1 MIPPQLQ
8 RIKGAIDRTIAEEQ
22 ARQQKALEA
31 GSPMARSA
39 SSASRAGEGGAGRRS
54 RSKNPDAEAGD
65 AAPNP
70 DPAIFEAAFVI
81 DDSDE
86 PSRAGTP
93 KPVPPEKDVPNGES
107 TGRAEAAQ
115 KSNPGGDGKEGSSR
129 DGHAAGEGATHTA
142 KPVLTLELKQKLR
155 KLEKLEATYPG
166 M

>member
-1 MIPPQLQ
+1 MFQ

-93 KPVPPEKDVPNGES
+93 KPAP
-107 TGRAEAAQ
+107 
-115 KSNPGGDGKEGSSR
+115 
-129 DGHAAGEGATHTA
+129 
-142 KPVLTLELKQKLR
+142 LR
-155 KLEKLEATYPG
+155 R
-166 M
+166 MC